1 MIQPFLNAHPSFDE
15 TNFIA
20 PNATVIGDVHL
31 GKGASIWFNVVVRA
45 DVNRIRIGERSN
57 LQDNSVVHVTNRT
70 GPTLVGRGVTVGH
83 SVTLHGCTIED
94 NVLVGIGAVVLDRV
108 VIGSDSIVGARAL
121 VTSATEVP
129 PRSLVLGSPARV
141 VRRLTDEEVASIRR
155 YAENYL
161 LYSAIYLG
169 KEKPAA
175 NPFYD

>member
-1 MIQPFLNAHPSFDE
+1 MILPFIDVYPSFDE

-20 PNATVIGDVHL
+20 PNATLIGDVQL

-70 GPTLVGRGVTVGH
+70 GPTLIGRGVTVGH

-108 VIGSDSIVGARAL
+108 VVGSDSIVGARAL
-121 VTSATEVP
+121 LTPGTKVP
-129 PRSLVLGSPARV
+129 SRSLVLGSPGRV
-141 VRRLTDEEVASIRR
+141 VRSLTGPEVASIRR
-155 YAENYL
+155 YAKNYL
-161 LYSAIYLG
+161 RYSAIYLG
-169 KEKPAA
+169 DERPAA
-175 NPFYD
+175 NPFYE